1 MTVDI
6 SDNRLLAVS
15 PWFLINH
22 LQMFLCTYFTF
33 PVSMPQGELE
43 VMKSQALFSIVLIL
57 IHLQSILYAL
67 FCKVS
72 EQSRNSTSS
81 GIL

>member
-6 SDNRLLAVS
+6 SDNRLLAVN

-22 LQMFLCTYFTF
+22 LQMFCTYFTF
-33 PVSMPQGELE
+33 PISMPWDELE

-57 IHLQSILYAL
+57 IHLQTILYDL
-67 FCKVS
+67 FYKVS
-72 EQSRNSTSS
+72 EQSRT
-81 GIL
+81 

>member
-33 PVSMPQGELE
+33 PVIMPQGELQ

-57 IHLQSILYAL
+57 IHLQTTLYVL

-72 EQSRNSTSS
+72 EQSRT
-81 GIL
+81 

>member
-22 LQMFLCTYFTF
+22 LQMFLCTHFTF
-33 PVSMPQGELE
+33 PISTPWGELE
-43 VMKSQALFSIVLIL
+43 VMKSQALLSIVLIL
-57 IHLQSILYAL
+57 IHLQTILYDL
-67 FCKVS
+67 FYKVS
-72 EQSRNSTSS
+72 EQSRT
-81 GIL
+81 

>member
-33 PVSMPQGELE
+33 PISTPWGELE
-43 VMKSQALFSIVLIL
+43 VMKSQALLSIVLIL
-57 IHLQSILYAL
+57 IHLQTILYDL
-67 FCKVS
+67 FYKVS
-72 EQSRNSTSS
+72 EQSR
-81 GIL
+81 I